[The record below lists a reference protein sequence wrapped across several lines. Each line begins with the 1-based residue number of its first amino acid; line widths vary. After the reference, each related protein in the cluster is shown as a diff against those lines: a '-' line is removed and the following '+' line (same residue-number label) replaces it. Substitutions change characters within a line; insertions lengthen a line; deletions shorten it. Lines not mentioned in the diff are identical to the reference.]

1 MILLT
6 FSFIFSVLICSS
18 WFTSFIPPNHILFTL
33 QVDPTKEQWQNIAD
47 VIKEKGLQ
55 PFFDNAYQGFA
66 SGDLD
71 NDAHS
76 LHMFVEKGLH
86 PFVACSFAK
95 NMGLYG
101 ERCGALHIVAP
112 NADAATASLSQIKI
126 EARAM
131 YSNPPQFGAQV
142 AYKVMTNPELRTMW
156 EAELKEMSGR
166 IKSMR
171 EALRSRLEKRLPELS
186 WNHVTDQIGMLVMSP
201 SLLSFFVSIL
211 LLLFPIPN
219 PILDFLSFPLYGRFS
234 YTGLT
239 PEQVKHCA
247 DHGSLFMLSTG
258 RISMAGLNEGNVD
271 HVAESMANSIMAT

>member
-1 MILLT
+1 M
-6 FSFIFSVLICSS
+6 FA
-18 WFTSFIPPNHILFTL
+18 FTSSYS
-33 QVDPTKEQWQNIAD
+33 QVDPTKEQWQKIAD
-47 VIKEKGLQ
+47 LIKEKGLQ

-71 NDAHS
+71 ADAYS
-76 LHMFVEKGLH
+76 LRMFVKKGLH

-112 NADAATASLSQIKI
+112 TGTAATATLSQIKI

-142 AYKVMTNPELRTMW
+142 AHKVMTNPELRTMW
-156 EAELKEMSGR
+156 ELELKEMSGR
-166 IKSMR
+166 IKAMR
-171 EALRSRLEKRLPELS
+171 EALRYRLEAKLPELT
-186 WNHVTDQIGMLVMSP
+186 WNHITDQVSQWSRVESLNLFLYHEMSLSVFSTDMLTFLPFYFLQIGM
-201 SLLSFFVSIL
+201 
-211 LLLFPIPN
+211 
-219 PILDFLSFPLYGRFS
+219 FS

-239 PEQVKHCA
+239 PEQVKYCA

-258 RISMAGLNEGNVD
+258 RISMAGVNDGNVD
-271 HVAESMANSIMAT
+271 HVAEAMVNAIKKRKAED